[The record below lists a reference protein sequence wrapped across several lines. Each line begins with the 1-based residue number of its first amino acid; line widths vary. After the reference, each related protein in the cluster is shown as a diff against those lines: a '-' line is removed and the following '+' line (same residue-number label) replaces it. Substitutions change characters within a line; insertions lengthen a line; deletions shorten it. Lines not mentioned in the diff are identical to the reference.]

1 VSATEPI
8 DALARIQESSFSRAS
23 ESTRRAYPP
32 DRRMDGGTLFE
43 FLARRRGGI
52 LATVRPDGRPQAAPV
67 GYGLVGSRFVFASL
81 SEAAR
86 VRNLRHHPHVS
97 LVVTEEYGDERS
109 VVIVDG
115 TARLVGAHEAPLEL
129 RAPFRDDD
137 GALPAWCET
146 LIVLT
151 PERILSYTNAG

>member
-1 VSATEPI
+1 MSAPEPI
-8 DALARIQESSFSRAS
+8 VALERIQESSFNRAS

-32 DRRMDGGTLFE
+32 ERRMDGGTLFE
-43 FLARRRGGI
+43 FLARRRTGV
-52 LATVRPDGRPQAAPV
+52 LATVRPDGRPQASPV
-67 GYGLVGSRFVFASL
+67 AYGLVGSRFVFGST
-81 SEAAR
+81 SEATR

-97 LVVTEEYGDERS
+97 LVVTEEFGDSRS

-129 RAPFRDDD
+129 RAPFRDDE
-137 GALPAWCET
+137 GALPAWCEI

-151 PERILSYTNAG
+151 PERILSFTTER

>member
-1 VSATEPI
+1 MTITEPI

-23 ESTRRAYPP
+23 SSTKRAYPP
-32 DRRMDGGTLFE
+32 DHRMDGGALFE
-43 FLARRRGGI
+43 FLARRRSGV

-67 GYGLVGSRFVFASL
+67 GYGLVGTKFVFGSL
-81 SEAAR
+81 SDAAR
-86 VRNLRHHPHVS
+86 VRNLRHRPYVS
-97 LVVTEEYGDERS
+97 IVVQQDDADERS

-115 TARLVGAHEAPLEL
+115 TARLIMAREAPLEL

-137 GALPAWCET
+137 GGLPDWCEV

-151 PERILSYTNAG
+151 PERILSYTDAR